1 MDGTT
6 GSPGRHLE
14 LYAGVAAAHRAE
26 RAGDLVEPAYHEPAF
41 PVIRRELRA
50 DNTRADW
57 RAGLSAPG
65 ADSGRDPGWCA
76 ADRHYGPGRPVPV
89 LRAGTRIV
97 GVRHRQVA
105 LLLAQYYTPEL
116 ALRPVEGV
124 RVFPAGGGVGQAVA
138 GRDPDLAVVSNRRS
152 RARVD
157 TQHSHWE

>member
-1 MDGTT
+1 MRG
-6 GSPGRHLE
+6 P
-14 LYAGVAAAHRAE
+14 GVAAAHRAE

-57 RAGLSAPG
+57 RAGLSGPG

-105 LLLAQYYTPEL
+105 LLLAQHYTPEL
-116 ALRPVEGV
+116 ALRPVEDV
-124 RVFPAGGGVGQAVA
+124 QVFSA
-138 GRDPDLAVVSNRRS
+138 GRRRS
-152 RARVD
+152 RPGGSGPGPGSGRGL
-157 TQHSHWE
+157 QQEE

>member
-1 MDGTT
+1 M
-6 GSPGRHLE
+6 
-14 LYAGVAAAHRAE
+14 
-26 RAGDLVEPAYHEPAF
+26 EPAYHEPAF

-50 DNTRADW
+50 DNMRADW

-89 LRAGTRIV
+89 LRAGTRVV

-116 ALRPVEGV
+116 ALRPGEDV
-124 RVFPAGGGVGQAVA
+124 RVFPAGGGVGRAVA

-152 RARVD
+152 RARPGVD

>member
-1 MDGTT
+1 M
-6 GSPGRHLE
+6 
-14 LYAGVAAAHRAE
+14 
-26 RAGDLVEPAYHEPAF
+26 
-41 PVIRRELRA
+41 
-50 DNTRADW
+50 
-57 RAGLSAPG
+57 
-65 ADSGRDPGWCA
+65 
-76 ADRHYGPGRPVPV
+76 PV

-138 GRDPDLAVVSNRRS
+138 GRDPDLAAVSNRRS

-157 TQHSHWE
+157 AQHSHWG